1 MIEEVRKRAKDLY
14 KTKKEEKEKNR
25 IKWIL
30 DMLEDNEAFSKMTS
44 SVAFSILNE
53 LGLPIDKKPKELA
66 IYITK
71 MNKLLKIK
79 EKVRTFLFGPLFLF
93 INDNYLI
100 IT

>member
-25 IKWIL
+25 RKWIL

-53 LGLPIDKKPKELA
+53 LGYNKQDIPKF
-66 IYITK
+66 Y
-71 MNKLLKIK
+71 MKL
-79 EKVRTFLFGPLFLF
+79 VRFFVK
-93 INDNYLI
+93 
-100 IT
+100 

>member
-53 LGLPIDKKPKELA
+53 LGYNKQDIPKFYMKLVLA
-66 IYITK
+66 K
-71 MNKLLKIK
+71 N
-79 EKVRTFLFGPLFLF
+79 
-93 INDNYLI
+93 
-100 IT
+100 

>member
-53 LGLPIDKKPKELA
+53 LGYNKQDIPKFYMKLVLA
-66 IYITK
+66 K
-71 MNKLLKIK
+71 H
-79 EKVRTFLFGPLFLF
+79 
-93 INDNYLI
+93 
-100 IT
+100 